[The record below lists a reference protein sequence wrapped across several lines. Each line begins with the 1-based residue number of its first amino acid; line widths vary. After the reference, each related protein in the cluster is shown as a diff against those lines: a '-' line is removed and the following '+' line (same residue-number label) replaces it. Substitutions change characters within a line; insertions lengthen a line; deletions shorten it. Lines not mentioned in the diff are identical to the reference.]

1 VCSSLCLILTYVC
14 TSLCLLLTYVC
25 TSLCLLL
32 TYECTSLCLILTYVC
47 TSPIFQLVIVTQT
60 VKVVYQQRLILS
72 VAGVESSTNVPT
84 AWIGSDRNGS
94 TLDAQNM

>member
-1 VCSSLCLILTYVC
+1 MSSPNRIALVPVFAINLCVYFSLCLILTYVF
-14 TSLCLLLTYVC
+14 
-25 TSLCLLL
+25 
-32 TYECTSLCLILTYVC
+32 

>member
-1 VCSSLCLILTYVC
+1 MLTYVCTSLCLILTYVC
-14 TSLCLLLTYVC
+14 TSLCLLLTYV
-25 TSLCLLL
+25 
-32 TYECTSLCLILTYVC
+32 CTSLCLILTYVC